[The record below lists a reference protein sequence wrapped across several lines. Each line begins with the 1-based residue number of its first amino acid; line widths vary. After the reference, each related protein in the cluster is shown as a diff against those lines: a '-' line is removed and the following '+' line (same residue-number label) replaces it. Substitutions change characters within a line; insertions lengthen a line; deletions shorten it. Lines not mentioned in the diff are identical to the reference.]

1 MGGAECILTGVNG
14 HVIGPRFDNT
24 DFSRGLAPIL
34 RQLVPDD
41 WLVLSGSCLRYHI
54 IFERKLQ
61 KLLKLTIAPYY
72 TSKLC
77 IILNIPTIFWNLS
90 TVVNVLQSEWVLLKS
105 GMYCSQSA
113 RQITLS
119 TPALLH
125 CSVASNPTCRSAPLH
140 AAYCINPCGTY
151 TQRETSYLWAP
162 RSWIYSDYAR
172 SGRTYEA
179 HVYMHYLKAVLDHTL
194 FWFILVRSRLQP
206 PANMGEGR

>member
-77 IILNIPTIFWNLS
+77 IILNIPT
-90 TVVNVLQSEWVLLKS
+90 
-105 GMYCSQSA
+105 
-113 RQITLS
+113 
-119 TPALLH
+119 
-125 CSVASNPTCRSAPLH
+125 
-140 AAYCINPCGTY
+140 
-151 TQRETSYLWAP
+151 
-162 RSWIYSDYAR
+162 
-172 SGRTYEA
+172 
-179 HVYMHYLKAVLDHTL
+179 L
-194 FWFILVRSRLQP
+194 F
-206 PANMGEGR
+206 